1 MERTVT
7 HSHMCG
13 LIMAWVWQMVS
24 CLGSLLLLS
33 HRASSAADGSRRCIS
48 RRRWDKL
55 SLSFSWPPP
64 PPPPPGQE
72 NKRTCAQAGGDAS
85 KRSLAPWRYK
95 VDRDVDRIPPNMGFA
110 ECLCRGC
117 VVNQRED
124 LSYNS
129 VPVTVQVTVLRRKQC
144 PTNKH
149 NKHNKHK
156 YLLTIESIKVPV
168 ACMCVVP
175 KSNK

>member
-1 MERTVT
+1 
-7 HSHMCG
+7 
-13 LIMAWVWQMVS
+13 MAWVWLQMVS

-48 RRRWDKL
+48 RRHWDKL
-55 SLSFSWPPP
+55 SLLLSS
-64 PPPPPGQE
+64 PPPPGEE

-95 VDRDVDRIPPNMGFA
+95 VDRDVDRIPPNMAFA
-110 ECLCRGC
+110 ECLCQGC

-129 VPVTVQVTVLRRKQC
+129 VPVMVQVKVLRRTQC
-144 PTNKH
+144 PTKKH
-149 NKHNKHK
+149 KHK
-156 YLLTIESIKVPV
+156 YLLTIDSIKVPV
-168 ACMCVVP
+168 ACMCVIP